1 MHLSMWKLV
10 SKAETSPKKWSRDHD
25 PRQKPDTKHWICC
38 SELLLPSETPNSL
51 LVFPRTVCNGL
62 ERLRNGFRRVSSH
75 ETTKTSVE
83 VVYAYSE
90 VPMRQ
95 LCWEIPKSRFWK
107 KTCTCCKSLDRFW
120 TLRPRRGCRSVLRC
134 TEELFHVAYK

>member
-1 MHLSMWKLV
+1 MHLSMCKLV

-25 PRQKPDTKHWICC
+25 PHQKPDTNDWTCW

-75 ETTKTSVE
+75 KTTNTSVE
-83 VVYAYSE
+83 ILYAYSE

-95 LCWEIPKSRFWK
+95 LCSETPKSRFWK
-107 KTCTCCKSLDRFW
+107 KPCTCFKAGPLQSGRYGLAEAVGVFYGARKNCF
-120 TLRPRRGCRSVLRC
+120 T
-134 TEELFHVAYK
+134 